1 MTATLDA
8 PAAATAPARRTPEA
22 DPMWITA
29 EMVAAMTFEVPKVEI
44 WHGELKIKM
53 ASRPSKLHGEVQAEC
68 TRLLGNFIKPRALG
82 RLFNESGVLLRRDP
96 DVLYGPDVAFYATGR
111 GDGHPT
117 FFAGGPDLV
126 VEVVSPNNTRRDVET
141 KVDLYQRYGT
151 RLIWV
156 IELVPPR
163 VTVHRLN
170 EGPTLMS
177 GNEVLDGGDVLP
189 GMKVKV
195 DELFA

>member
-53 ASRPSKLHGEVQAEC
+53 ASRPGKLHGQVQAGC
-68 TRLLGNFIKPRALG
+68 TCLLGNFIKPRGLG
-82 RLFNESGVLLRRDP
+82 RLFNGSGVLLRRDP

-117 FFAGGPDLV
+117 FFAGGPDLA

-163 VTVHRLN
+163 VTVHRLD

-177 GNEVLDGGDVLP
+177 DDEVLDGGDVLP
-189 GMKVKV
+189 GLAVMVA
-195 DELFA
+195 DLFA